1 MSSKYTYQGKEIS
14 SDLFSDLLTEYE
26 TAWNKNQAALDELT
40 EEIGDEGFA
49 KIDRGQ
55 ADDALLG
62 KYYRWNKLGEEEQ
75 ALKATELPSSTY
87 TTDEP

>member
-1 MSSKYTYQGKEIS
+1 MSRKYMYQGKEIS
-14 SDLFSDLLTEYE
+14 GELFSELLTEYE
-26 TAWNKNQAALDELT
+26 TVWKKNQADLDALT
-40 EEIGDEGFA
+40 VEIGDEGFS
-49 KIDRGQ
+49 KIEHGQ

-75 ALKATELPSSTY
+75 ALKATELPESSY